1 MLLQIL
7 FKVLKIQ
14 TTIKGIKDD
23 KGENWYVMKGWEI
36 KKGKNTTVLT
46 NEQNLMQAN
55 RVMH

>member
-23 KGENWYVMKGWEI
+23 KGKNWYVMKGWEI
-36 KKGKNTTVLT
+36 KKGKKYNCADKWAKL
-46 NEQNLMQAN
+46 NASQ
-55 RVMH
+55 